1 MTTQVK
7 DTILQAKIIEALRT
21 GEQNAVKMRELKQ
34 LLGPFNDRRI
44 RLAINDLRLQ
54 KYLILSSSRGYWFAE
69 SYEEFKS
76 WDEYMT
82 SYIAD
87 LSHVKKRVQ
96 EGALERYKDKF
107 QLPMML

>member
-1 MTTQVK
+1 MVTQLK
-7 DTILQAKIIEALRT
+7 DTLLQSKIIEVLQN
-21 GEQNAVKMRELKQ
+21 GERNAVKMRELKQ

-54 KYLILSSSRGYWFAE
+54 KYLILSSSRGYWLAE
-69 SYEEFKS
+69 SWEEFKS
-76 WDEYMT
+76 WDDYMT

-107 QLPMML
+107 QLPLI

>member
-69 SYEEFKS
+69 SFQEYKS
-76 WDEYMT
+76 FADYMY
-82 SYIAD
+82 SYIGD
-87 LSHVKKRVQ
+87 ISHMTRVMGM
-96 EGALERYKDKF
+96 GAGERFGKCYQPPLF
-107 QLPMML
+107 